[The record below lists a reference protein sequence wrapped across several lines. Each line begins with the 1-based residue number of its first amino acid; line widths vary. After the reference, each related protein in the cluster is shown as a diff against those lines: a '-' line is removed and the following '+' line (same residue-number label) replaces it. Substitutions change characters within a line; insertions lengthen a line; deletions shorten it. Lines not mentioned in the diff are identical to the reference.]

1 MIILQTIPNVTPR
14 AATFVDGEDVTVR
27 SKAHPERQFRMKY
40 MDMVVIPAS
49 MGEVELVNNKPGTW
63 TVMHK
68 TMLKRGV

>member
-1 MIILQTIPNVTPR
+1 M
-14 AATFVDGEDVTVR
+14 DGEDVTVR

-49 MGEVELVNNKPGTW
+49 MGEVELINNKPGTW